1 MKTAC
6 RKGSQELTL
15 FTRRNIHYLLMLINA
30 PVSFK
35 QWIWT
40 RYGSQLK
47 NNQLFCLQTEVT
59 ATNRI
64 FKL

>member
-15 FTRRNIHYLLMLINA
+15 FTTKNTHPLTLVNA

-35 QWIWT
+35 QWILT

-47 NNQLFCLQTEVT
+47 NDQLFCLQMKAT
-59 ATNRI
+59 ATNHT